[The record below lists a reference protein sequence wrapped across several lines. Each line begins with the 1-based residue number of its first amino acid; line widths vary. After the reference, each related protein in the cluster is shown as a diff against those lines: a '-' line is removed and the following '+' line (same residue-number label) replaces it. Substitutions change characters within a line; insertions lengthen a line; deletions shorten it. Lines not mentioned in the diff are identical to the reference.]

1 MLQIINKT
9 ESFVTRVVYGV
20 QPTFKD
26 YRKLMYEYMNDED
39 EVMNIPEQYKEL
51 YNKLSL
57 KIKEVG
63 EEILLDCTS
72 SCICKNTPLINCWL
86 MFQSMIASH
95 NLKMEKQE
103 KMFYKFINE
112 QLKLI

>member
-1 MLQIINKT
+1 MCTFVKIEVQLLASMLLQSVPFNHNFRLIF
-9 ESFVTRVVYGV
+9 SR
-20 QPTFKD
+20 
-26 YRKLMYEYMNDED
+26 
-39 EVMNIPEQYKEL
+39 
-51 YNKLSL
+51 YNKISL

-72 SCICKNTPLINCWL
+72 SCKCKNTPLINCWL
-86 MFQSMIASH
+86 MFQSMIAAH

-103 KMFYKFINE
+103 KMFHKFIIE